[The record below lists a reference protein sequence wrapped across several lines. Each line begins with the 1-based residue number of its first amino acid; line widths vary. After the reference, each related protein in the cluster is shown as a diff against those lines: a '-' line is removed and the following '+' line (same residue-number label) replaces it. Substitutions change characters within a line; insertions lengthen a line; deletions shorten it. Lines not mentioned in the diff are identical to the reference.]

1 MTSPKTRILVVDDQ
15 PHLARIVRLFLEAT
29 GLYEVLLETRPHEVP
44 AIAREYRPAA
54 ILLDVDMPGKNG
66 AEVAR
71 DLWRSSDLSC
81 IPILFFSGLVPA
93 TESGLRETPH
103 GRMRFVS
110 KLIPPWQLLAAIE
123 EAIGAAAPGA
133 SSAHAAQQPAYEGQ
147 YAEDSSLCA
156 VPA

>member
-29 GLYEVLLETRPHEVP
+29 GLYEVLLESRAHEVP
-44 AIAREYRPAA
+44 ATVREFQPAA
-54 ILLDVDMPGKNG
+54 ILLDVDMPEKNG

-71 DLWRSSDLSC
+71 DLWRSSDLSR

-123 EAIGAAAPGA
+123 EAIGAAPTAASAQSAPETG
-133 SSAHAAQQPAYEGQ
+133 YDQ
-147 YAEDSSLCA
+147 YADDASLCA